1 MRVPTDVTVWLG
13 VLSVAITIV
22 YTIIKARAKAFL
34 SFPGTGT
41 DRSAITRESQLFQ
54 VDKALI
60 RRWMQEKILEQCEQ
74 KLCRIRF
81 VRRRFLKDFKEPFNP
96 DLFNRSGF
104 FSFLA
109 GLGRRLLGLVDR
121 IAKIWFI
128 RIPQSMEKVIESTDA
143 GSISDLKSAQNRLKM
158 ILSER

>member
-81 VRRRFLKDFKEPFNP
+81 VRRRFREAISIKWWTPSWRP
-96 DLFNRSGF
+96 
-104 FSFLA
+104 
-109 GLGRRLLGLVDR
+109 GRT
-121 IAKIWFI
+121 IS
-128 RIPQSMEKVIESTDA
+128 IPPRHTWTGRAIPSRAANAWK
-143 GSISDLKSAQNRLKM
+143 
-158 ILSER
+158 

>member
-41 DRSAITRESQLFQ
+41 DRSAITRESQLLQ

-81 VRRRFLKDFKEPFNP
+81 VRRRFPFQQKRLFLLSCRAWQEASWAGGSDCEDLVYPHPTIDGKSHRKYRCREYLRPEIRSESHKD
-96 DLFNRSGF
+96 DS
-104 FSFLA
+104 
-109 GLGRRLLGLVDR
+109 V
-121 IAKIWFI
+121 
-128 RIPQSMEKVIESTDA
+128 
-143 GSISDLKSAQNRLKM
+143 
-158 ILSER
+158 